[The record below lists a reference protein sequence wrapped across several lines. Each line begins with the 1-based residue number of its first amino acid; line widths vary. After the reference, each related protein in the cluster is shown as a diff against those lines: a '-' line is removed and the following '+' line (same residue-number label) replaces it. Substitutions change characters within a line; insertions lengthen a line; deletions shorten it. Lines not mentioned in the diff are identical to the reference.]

1 METIEKRNG
10 INKIK
15 MINSVCLM
23 KKLFIDIPK
32 IKTKLIIAKL
42 KNIKVNKSKYEKLKN
57 GINEEKLIYTIN
69 TNFECWIIFIN
80 YMFIINKIILSIY

>member
-1 METIEKRNG
+1 
-10 INKIK
+10 
-15 MINSVCLM
+15 M

-57 GINEEKLIYTIN
+57 KINEEKLIYTIN
-69 TNFECWIIFIN
+69 TNFKC
-80 YMFIINKIILSIY
+80 